1 MTQIGVYHLIDK
13 WVVFKFDWTGILK
26 CMCKKKRK
34 KKDPKMMVICHHATL
49 RMLLWLHVYKWGFSS
64 GFWRLFE
71 RHTVLGVVSLI
82 SYDLYTDLN
91 LRNGITT
98 ERVLRQ
104 LPDTIDVP
112 YNALFPLSIIFDT
125 PANWLCLEKKNCL
138 WPYSTVQWSLS
149 VLMTIEVGSPQYVIW
164 GPSSFLS
171 EMCCVLLS
179 VWVTACK
186 H

>member
-1 MTQIGVYHLIDK
+1 MQHCGCCCD
-13 WVVFKFDWTGILK
+13 
-26 CMCKKKRK
+26 CMCINEGSPLGFGDSLEKR
-34 KKDPKMMVICHHATL
+34 
-49 RMLLWLHVYKWGFSS
+49 
-64 GFWRLFE
+64 
-71 RHTVLGVVSLI
+71 TVLGVVSLI
-82 SYDLYTDLN
+82 SYDLYPDLN

-112 YNALFPLSIIFDT
+112 YKALFPLSIIFDT
-125 PANWLCLEKKNCL
+125 TANWLCLGKKNCL

-149 VLMTIEVGSPQYVIW
+149 VQMTIAVGSPQYVIW

>member
-26 CMCKKKRK
+26 CMCKKKE

-49 RMLLWLHVYKWGFSS
+49 RMLLWLHVYKGGFSS

-71 RHTVLGVVSLI
+71 KRTVLGVVSLI

-104 LPDTIDVP
+104 LPDTMDVP

-125 PANWLCLEKKNCL
+125 TANWLCLEKKNCL

-149 VLMTIEVGSPQYVIW
+149 VQMTIAVGSPQYVIW

>member
-1 MTQIGVYHLIDK
+1 MSLNLIGLEF
-13 WVVFKFDWTGILK
+13 WNA
-26 CMCKKKRK
+26 CAKKKNQK

-49 RMLLWLHVYKWGFSS
+49 RMLLWLHVYKGGFSS

-71 RHTVLGVVSLI
+71 KRTVLGVVSLI

-125 PANWLCLEKKNCL
+125 TANWLCLEKKKL
-138 WPYSTVQWSLS
+138 F
-149 VLMTIEVGSPQYVIW
+149 MTIFHSPMISFC
-164 GPSSFLS
+164 PNDNSSWVS
-171 EMCCVLLS
+171 S
-179 VWVTACK
+179 VCNLRS
-186 H
+186 

>member
-1 MTQIGVYHLIDK
+1 MSLNLIGLEF
-13 WVVFKFDWTGILK
+13 WNA
-26 CMCKKKRK
+26 CAKKKNK
-34 KKDPKMMVICHHATL
+34 KNKKDPKMMVICHHATL

-64 GFWRLFE
+64 GFRRLFE
-71 RHTVLGVVSLI
+71 KRTVLGVVSLI

-125 PANWLCLEKKNCL
+125 PANWLCLGKKNCL

-149 VLMTIEVGSPQYVIW
+149 VQMTIEVGSPQYVIW
-164 GPSSFLS
+164 GLSSFLS
-171 EMCCVLLS
+171 KMCCVLLS
-179 VWVTACK
+179 GWVTACK

>member
-1 MTQIGVYHLIDK
+1 MHVQK
-13 WVVFKFDWTGILK
+13 KK
-26 CMCKKKRK
+26 KKKRP
-34 KKDPKMMVICHHATL
+34 KDDGNLPSCNFADVVVTACEKG
-49 RMLLWLHVYKWGFSS
+49 GFSS

-71 RHTVLGVVSLI
+71 KRTVLGVVSLI

-125 PANWLCLEKKNCL
+125 TANWLCLGKKNCL
-138 WPYSTVQWSLS
+138 
-149 VLMTIEVGSPQYVIW
+149 
-164 GPSSFLS
+164 
-171 EMCCVLLS
+171 
-179 VWVTACK
+179 
-186 H
+186 

>member
-26 CMCKKKRK
+26 CMCKKKNQK
-34 KKDPKMMVICHHATL
+34 KKRPKDDGNLPSCNIADVVVTAC
-49 RMLLWLHVYKWGFSS
+49 GFSS

-71 RHTVLGVVSLI
+71 KRTVLGVVSLI

-125 PANWLCLEKKNCL
+125 TANWLCLGKKNCL
-138 WPYSTVQWSLS
+138 WPYSTVQWCLS

>member
-1 MTQIGVYHLIDK
+1 MSLNLIGLEFWNACAK
-13 WVVFKFDWTGILK
+13 K
-26 CMCKKKRK
+26 KKKRK
-34 KKDPKMMVICHHATL
+34 RKKRPKDDGNLPSCNIAE
-49 RMLLWLHVYKWGFSS
+49 LLWLHVYKWVFSS

-71 RHTVLGVVSLI
+71 KHTVLGVVSLI

-125 PANWLCLEKKNCL
+125 TANWLCLGKKNCL
-138 WPYSTVQWSLS
+138 WPYSTVQWSDNRSWVSS
-149 VLMTIEVGSPQYVIW
+149 VCNLRS
-164 GPSSFLS
+164 
-171 EMCCVLLS
+171 
-179 VWVTACK
+179 
-186 H
+186 